1 MSKSDTSPKINDV
14 ASFDNVRQNLKRLSC
29 GAVAGLI
36 SRTCTA
42 PIERIAI
49 LQQTRNPT
57 YLNHSI
63 PQIFTSMIK
72 NEGPLSL
79 WKGNGANV
87 VRIMPFAAIELFA
100 FEFYKAQFAKLFKI
114 FNTNNEYRS
123 FFYLVAGGLSGM
135 SASALVEFLL
145 TKSE

>member
-1 MSKSDTSPKINDV
+1 MFV
-14 ASFDNVRQNLKRLSC
+14 
-29 GAVAGLI
+29 
-36 SRTCTA
+36 
-42 PIERIAI
+42 
-49 LQQTRNPT
+49 
-57 YLNHSI
+57 
-63 PQIFTSMIK
+63 SMVK

-100 FEFYKAQFAKLFKI
+100 FEFYKAQFAKIFNN

-135 SASALVEFLL
+135 SASALVLDFDGEIFCQNKFLGISFGL
-145 TKSE
+145 GENTICLSDSYKNI